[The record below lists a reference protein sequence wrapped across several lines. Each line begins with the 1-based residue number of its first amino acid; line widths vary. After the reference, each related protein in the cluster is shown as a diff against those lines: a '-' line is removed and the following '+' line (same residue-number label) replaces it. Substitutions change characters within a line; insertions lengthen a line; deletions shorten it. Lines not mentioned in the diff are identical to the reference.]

1 MLLKENLATSKLT
14 ASKLTGDNDEATTK
28 PETVP
33 KPLEG
38 EIGTESYADEYDDEE
53 DHDDAKVRL
62 PLHYPSVTYF
72 QLVIVTCMHGAQGGL
87 SDFKIEW
94 GQ

>member
-1 MLLKENLATSKLT
+1 MLLKENLATSKLN
-14 ASKLTGDNDEATTK
+14 GDNDEATTK
-28 PETVP
+28 PETAP

-62 PLHYPSVTYF
+62 PYITLQSLIF
-72 QLVIVTCMHGAQGGL
+72 NL
-87 SDFKIEW
+87 
-94 GQ
+94 